1 MRLLA
6 NHAFAQ
12 CELRGLVNPWQFQ
25 YFRSSSPVG
34 RWSSFSTVT
43 DAAGTVRA
51 HGLAVGVA
59 MGMAAVALRVLTDEA
74 YAQQVRAD
82 FKLNKALR

>member
-12 CELRGLVNPWQFQ
+12 CELRGSVNPWQFQ
-25 YFRSSSPVG
+25 SSSPVG

-43 DAAGTVRA
+43 DVAGIVRA
-51 HGLAVGVA
+51 HGLAMGVA
-59 MGMAAVALRVLTDEA
+59 MGMAAVALRVLTHEA

-82 FKLNKALR
+82 FELNKALR

>member
-12 CELRGLVNPWQFQ
+12 YELRGPVNPWQFL
-25 YFRSSSPVG
+25 SSSPVG

-51 HGLAVGVA
+51 HGLAAGVA